1 MQYQYVMLPLTVL
14 RRLDCVL
21 EPTKEK
27 VLAEHAME
35 WLAAWGG

>member
-1 MQYQYVMLPLTVL
+1 VQYQYVMLPLTVCAASN
-14 RRLDCVL
+14 CVL

-27 VLAEHAME
+27 VLADHAME